1 MVLCT
6 FQMEFL
12 LPHDEDH
19 LIKELSNTRP
29 FHARPEILANNSQ
42 RPEKWDA
49 DYFSLQS
56 NMLQIMLM

>member
-29 FHARPEILANNSQ
+29 FHARSEILANNSQ
-42 RPEKWDA
+42 RAEKWDA
-49 DYFSLQS
+49 DYFSLQP